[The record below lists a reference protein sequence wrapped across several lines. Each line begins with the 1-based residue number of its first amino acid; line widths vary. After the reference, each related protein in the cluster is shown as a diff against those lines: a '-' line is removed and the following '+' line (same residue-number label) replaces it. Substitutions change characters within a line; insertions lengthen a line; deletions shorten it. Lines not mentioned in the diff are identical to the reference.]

1 MFALFATTLLITLV
15 QNIDFIGGVI
25 IAIRICHNMISIFDT
40 IYRAITIVEKLNA
53 NMRKHENDKLT

>member
-1 MFALFATTLLITLV
+1 
-15 QNIDFIGGVI
+15 
-25 IAIRICHNMISIFDT
+25 MISIFDT